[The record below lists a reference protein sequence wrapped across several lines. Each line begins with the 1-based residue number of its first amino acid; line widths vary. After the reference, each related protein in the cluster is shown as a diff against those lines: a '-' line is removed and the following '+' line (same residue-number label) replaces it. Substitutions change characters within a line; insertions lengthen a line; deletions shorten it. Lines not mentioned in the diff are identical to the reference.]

1 MFLFCGWVDV
11 RQSIVHFTCPL
22 VSFEAAFALSPT
34 PQQIVVGIGQPHWA
48 QPHRICKKQA
58 ASLHRLEL
66 NQPGKGVV
74 KRNVNIKSVVVSLG
88 KMF

>member
-1 MFLFCGWVDV
+1 
-11 RQSIVHFTCPL
+11 L

-48 QPHRICKKQA
+48 QPHQICKKQA
-58 ASLHRLEL
+58 ASLHGLEL
-66 NQPGKGVV
+66 KQPGKGIV
-74 KRNVNIKSVVVSLG
+74 KRNVNIKPVVVSLG